1 VQQIA
6 TTLRK
11 INRWWKTGRVETV
24 FLYKAVRS
32 EFADIVNKLDEQR
45 ILSVIGP
52 RRVGKST
59 LLFQTVD
66 YLLKQGVKPEYIL
79 FFSGD
84 EPGLFTGETNLGD
97 VIDAY
102 EADILQD
109 NIYNLGERI
118 YVFIDEIH
126 FIKEWQLWLKSYY
139 DKKWNIKFI
148 VSGSSSTHLFQGSKE
163 SLMGRIENVRVLPLN
178 HKQFV
183 KFSSIYGN
191 ANDMQEFLDKL
202 PSFSFFENPKEYA
215 EEILKGKFD
224 FDEYKIQMIK
234 VLREYLLA
242 GGYPE
247 YFEGTSI
254 LLWQKKLAEDII
266 IRGLYRDIVSIYSIK
281 NPELL
286 EKLLYFVADNN
297 GQPHSYATLA
307 DTLGVDFSTIS
318 NYINYL
324 SNAFLISVQENYS
337 TNVGKVIR
345 KNKKLYVT
353 DNGIRNALL
362 RLNDF
367 DAADEGQL
375 VENSSVQLVRSYCE
389 ENLFKIHYWREN
401 TREVDII
408 IDKKTDTLPIE
419 VKYRN
424 EITGKDLKG
433 IKVFSETFGSKCSVV
448 ITKDLIKINDE
459 IVFMPFW
466 LI

>member
-1 VQQIA
+1 MQQIT

-11 INRWWKTGRVETV
+11 INRWWKTGRVEAV
-24 FLYKAVRS
+24 FLYKTVRS
-32 EFADIVNKLDEQR
+32 EFADIVNKLDAQR

-52 RRVGKST
+52 RRVGKTT
-59 LLFQTVD
+59 LLFQAVD
-66 YLLKQGVKPEYIL
+66 YLLKQGVKPEKIL

-84 EPGLFTGETNLGD
+84 EPGLFTGGTNLGD
-97 VIDAY
+97 VIEAY

-109 NIYNLGERI
+109 NLYNSTEKI

-139 DKKWNIKFI
+139 DRKWNIKFV

-191 ANDMQEFLDKL
+191 TNDTQEFLDKL

-215 EEILKGKFD
+215 KEIIKEKFD
-224 FDEYKIQMIK
+224 FDEYKIQMTKI
-234 VLREYLLA
+234 LREYLLV

-281 NPELL
+281 NPEML

-297 GQPHSYATLA
+297 GQPHAYATLA

-318 NYINYL
+318 NYITYL

-337 TNVGKVIR
+337 TNIGKVIR

-362 RLNDF
+362 RLSDF

-389 ENLFKIHYWREN
+389 ENLFNIHYWREN

-424 EITGKDLKG
+424 EITGKDLKS
-433 IKVFSETFGSKCSVV
+433 IKAFSETFGSKCSVV
-448 ITKDLIKINDE
+448 ITKDLIKIDGE
-459 IVFMPFW
+459 MVFMPFW